1 MCPIRSR
8 NGIASERTFMWTTRH
23 ESPDRDESPDRERF
37 GHHQHTESRAR
48 NRSREQAHS
57 YRRTTSSEG
66 HSMSDYNRVN
76 LGQGRARPA
85 QPNSRTT
92 PMLLREAPPSHP
104 LPRRQDSRA
113 VLMMSAPH
121 GRANSAGVLRPNTTP
136 LNPRQLTSD
145 LGHARDLPELLC
157 LHQAHG
163 ARFNGFHVA
172 AFWSRFKKLSRGEL
186 GGLSNRLEPVCEQTV
201 RMLPELDARQVA
213 NIAHAFAKSRLV
225 GGGPYQGVW
234 MALEEV
240 ARRRLGDFKEQ
251 ELSNTAWAF
260 AAAGFKAPALF
271 DIISAEV
278 LRRGLD
284 DFNEQNLSN
293 TAWAFAKVGRE
304 APALFD
310 IISAEVVRRGLGDF
324 KEQNLSNTAWA
335 FAKAGRAAPA
345 LFESISAEMVR
356 RGLGDFNEQEL
367 SNTAWA
373 FAAAGFKAPALFD
386 IISAE
391 VLRRGLGDFKEQE
404 LSNTAWAFAKVG
416 REAPDLFDNISAE
429 VVRRGLGDFNAQDLS
444 NMAWAFAVLNPPSAD
459 KLFSMASFTTR
470 CAHLET
476 SFSLEHLSQLHQ
488 WSLWREERGALWPG
502 LPRPL
507 RQACRSAFVD
517 DEGQPSQLQS
527 DVVHEIRSRGA
538 TVEEEHHCEASGYSI
553 DVLATLKDG
562 RRVAV
567 EVDGP
572 SHFLGSSHQPTG
584 ATLLKRRQLRYFDW
598 HLESVL
604 YWEWDSGSKEL
615 HWLS

>member
-278 LRRGLD
+278 LRRGL
-284 DFNEQNLSN
+284 
-293 TAWAFAKVGRE
+293 
-304 APALFD
+304 
-310 IISAEVVRRGLGDF
+310 
-324 KEQNLSNTAWA
+324 
-335 FAKAGRAAPA
+335 
-345 LFESISAEMVR
+345 
-356 RGLGDFNEQEL
+356 
-367 SNTAWA
+367 
-373 FAAAGFKAPALFD
+373 
-386 IISAE
+386 
-391 VLRRGLGDFKEQE
+391 GDFKEQE

-476 SFSLEHLSQLHQ
+476 SFSLEQLDLSQLHQ

>member
-1 MCPIRSR
+1 
-8 NGIASERTFMWTTRH
+8 
-23 ESPDRDESPDRERF
+23 
-37 GHHQHTESRAR
+37 
-48 NRSREQAHS
+48 
-57 YRRTTSSEG
+57 
-66 HSMSDYNRVN
+66 
-76 LGQGRARPA
+76 
-85 QPNSRTT
+85 
-92 PMLLREAPPSHP
+92 
-104 LPRRQDSRA
+104 
-113 VLMMSAPH
+113 MMSAPH

-136 LNPRQLTSD
+136 LNPRQLTSY

-213 NIAHAFAKSRLV
+213 NVAHAFAKSRLV

-234 MALEEV
+234 VALEEM
-240 ARRRLGDFKEQ
+240 ARRRLGGFDAQ
-251 ELSNTAWAF
+251 QLSNTAWAF
-260 AAAGFKAPALF
+260 ATAGFKAPDLF

-278 LRRGLD
+278 VRRGLD
-284 DFNEQNLSN
+284 DFNEQDLSN

-310 IISAEVVRRGLGDF
+310 IISGEVVRRGLGDS
-324 KEQNLSNTAWA
+324 NARDLSNTAWA
-335 FAKAGRAAPA
+335 FAKVGRAAPD
-345 LFESISAEMVR
+345 LFEIISTEVVR
-356 RGLGDFNEQEL
+356 RELCDFNAQ
-367 SNTAWA
+367 
-373 FAAAGFKAPALFD
+373 D
-386 IISAE
+386 
-391 VLRRGLGDFKEQE
+391 

-416 REAPDLFDNISAE
+416 REAPDLFDIISAEVVRRGLDDFNEQDLSNTAWAFAKVGREAPALFDIISGEVVRRGLGDSNARDLSNTAWAFAKVGREAPALFDVISAE

-444 NMAWAFAVLNPPSAD
+444 NTAWAFAVLNPPSAD
-459 KLFSMASFTTR
+459 KLFGMASFTTR

-488 WSLWREERGALWPG
+488 WSLWREERGALWSG
-502 LPRPL
+502 LPQPL
-507 RQACRSAFVD
+507 RQACRNAFVD
-517 DEGQPSQLQS
+517 KEVQPSQLQS
-527 DVVHEIRSRGA
+527 YVVHEIRSRGV
-538 TVEEEHHCEASGYSI
+538 TVEEEHRCEASGYSI
-553 DVLATLKDG
+553 DGLATLKDG

-584 ATLLKRRQLRYFDW
+584 ATLLKRRQLRYFEW

-604 YWEWDSGSKEL
+604 YWEWESGSKEL